1 MADTELRSLRSD
13 KTLSDAELEEIV
25 SLVSG
30 RAGFAR
36 EQAGKPP
43 RNLRAEFARRV
54 KDEENVRAARQRL
67 VDAGTGKE
75 AVASFSAVQ
84 VILLDE
90 KREFEVQRDDELKLL
105 GLKLW
110 ELGSD
115 GEKKKIV
122 TSGLFADLLP
132 RVGNARRTQGALEHR
147 IAVLRHVEALR
158 MYAASH
164 EGKLPD
170 KLEGIG
176 VPLPPDP
183 FTGKPFA
190 YALTGGTAKLTPGA
204 GVVRYEISLK
214 K

>member
-1 MADTELRSLRSD
+1 
-13 KTLSDAELEEIV
+13 EIV
-25 SLVSG
+25 GRVSG

-43 RNLRAEFARRV
+43 RNLRAEFARRA
-54 KDEENVRAARQRL
+54 KDAEGVQAARQRL
-67 VDAGTGKE
+67 IDSGTGKE
-75 AVASFSAVQ
+75 AVADFSEVQ

-90 KREFEVQRDDELKLL
+90 KREFEVRRDDELKLL

-110 ELGSD
+110 ELGPNN
-115 GEKKKIV
+115 EKKNA
-122 TSGLFADLLP
+122 TNGLFADLLP
-132 RVGNARRTQGALEHR
+132 RIGDARRTHGLLERR

-176 VPLPPDP
+176 VPLP
-183 FTGKPFA
+183 
-190 YALTGGTAKLTPGA
+190 
-204 GVVRYEISLK
+204 
-214 K
+214 